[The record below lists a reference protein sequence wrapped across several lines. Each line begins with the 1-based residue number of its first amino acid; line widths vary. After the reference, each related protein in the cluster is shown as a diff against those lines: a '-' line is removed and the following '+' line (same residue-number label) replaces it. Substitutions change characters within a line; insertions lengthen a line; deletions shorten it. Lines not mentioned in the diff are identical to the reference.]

1 MRSVPSTGPPVH
13 AAGRT
18 VKAEVSDAQVM
29 DQAARQLCHP
39 DVDRPFSSI
48 ADAVQRLLPY
58 HVR

>member
-1 MRSVPSTGPPVH
+1 MHVVG
-13 AAGRT
+13 AGGQP
-18 VKAEVSDAQVM
+18 EFSDAQVM

-39 DVDRPFSSI
+39 DIDRPFNGI